1 MIKEFREFIMR
12 GNVVDLAVAVVIGA
26 AFGAVVKSLVDNL
39 IMPLIALLFGKP
51 NFNDLKFTINE
62 TDFVYGFVVTAL
74 VNFLLIALAIF
85 LFIVKPMNVINERL
99 SKGKEEEEEEDT
111 ELDVLNQ
118 IRDSLRAIES
128 GPSDSSAKP
137 ASGSNDS

>member
-51 NFNDLKFTINE
+51 NFDDLKFSIN
-62 TDFVYGFVVTAL
+62 
-74 VNFLLIALAIF
+74 
-85 LFIVKPMNVINERL
+85 
-99 SKGKEEEEEEDT
+99 
-111 ELDVLNQ
+111 
-118 IRDSLRAIES
+118 
-128 GPSDSSAKP
+128 
-137 ASGSNDS
+137 

>member
-51 NFNDLKFTINE
+51 NFDDLKFTINE

-99 SKGKEEEEEEDT
+99 SKGKEEEEDT

-128 GPSDSSAKP
+128 GQSDSSAKP

>member
-26 AFGAVVKSLVDNL
+26 AFGAVVTALVDGFIL
-39 IMPLIALLFGKP
+39 PVIALIFGEQ
-51 NFNDLKFTINE
+51 NFDDMAININGTE
-62 TDFVYGFVVTAL
+62 FPYGLIISAL

-85 LFIVKPMNVINERL
+85 LFIVKPMNVISAKLN
-99 SKGKEEEEEEDT
+99 KGKEEEEEDT

-128 GPSDSSAKP
+128 ASSDKP
-137 ASGSNDS
+137 VSGSNDS

>member
-51 NFNDLKFTINE
+51 NFDDLKFSINE
-62 TDFVYGFVVTAL
+62 TAFTYGFVVTAL

-85 LFIVKPMNVINERL
+85 LFIVKPMNVINDRL
-99 SKGKEEEEEEDT
+99 SKGEEEEEDT

-128 GPSDSSAKP
+128 ASSDKP
-137 ASGSNDS
+137 TSGSNDS